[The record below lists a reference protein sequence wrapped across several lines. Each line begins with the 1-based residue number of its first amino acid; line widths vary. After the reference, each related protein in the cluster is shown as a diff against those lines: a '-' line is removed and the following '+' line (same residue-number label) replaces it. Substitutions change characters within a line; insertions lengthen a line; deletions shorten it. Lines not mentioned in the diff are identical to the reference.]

1 MISTSSSNWLDR
13 LRSSRGF
20 PTGKEPDLDRFLSSS
35 SSGSAPTADSAT
47 HSDSTH
53 SHAPPIPARSRRE
66 KPPDSAGEFA
76 GVLCGLFNMGGEASR
91 TFSKKSSR
99 KQANPRFC
107 GASSE
112 SELPSG
118 PSSSDDLRREKSDN
132 GGFVSSGDNSLNDN
146 GGNINVRVDEV
157 KFDDDVVEE
166 VIDLKSYSRSE
177 VTIIDTSFDE
187 WKSDKWVFRKND
199 EWKIKDKKCKFK
211 SRVSGGKKR
220 NLLVDNLGDDNKFD
234 DDQLNKKNKVVM
246 KEDDKLLQPNKG
258 QHQNDKERRPTQ
270 ERENFPSK
278 VSQRRFP
285 CPRPPKKTRKEDSP
299 VILLKSIPS
308 SNTNAAIT
316 AGKCF
321 QKKRPKQMKIT

>member
-1 MISTSSSNWLDR
+1 MISASSSNWLDR

-20 PTGKEPDLDRFLSSS
+20 PTGEEPDLDRFLSSS

-47 HSDSTH
+47 HSDSNQ
-53 SHAPPIPARSRRE
+53 SHAPPIPDRLRRE
-66 KPPDSAGEFA
+66 KPPECNPSAGEFA
-76 GVLCGLFNMGGEASR
+76 GVLCGLFNMGGESSR

-132 GGFVSSGDNSLNDN
+132 CGFVSSGDNSLNDN
-146 GGNINVRVDEV
+146 SGNVRVDEV

-211 SRVSGGKKR
+211 SRVSSGKKR
-220 NLLVDNLGDDNKFD
+220 NLLVDNLGDDKKFD
-234 DDQLNKKNKVVM
+234 DDQLNKKNKMMV
-246 KEDDKLLQPNKG
+246 KEDDKLLQLNKG
-258 QHQNDKERRPTQ
+258 QPQNDKERRPTE
-270 ERENFPSK
+270 ERENFPGK
-278 VSQRRFP
+278 VSQRRRQVP
-285 CPRPPKKTRKEDSP
+285 LPETTQENQKRRLTSDPPKVDS
-299 VILLKSIPS
+299 I
-308 SNTNAAIT
+308 
-316 AGKCF
+316 
-321 QKKRPKQMKIT
+321 KQY